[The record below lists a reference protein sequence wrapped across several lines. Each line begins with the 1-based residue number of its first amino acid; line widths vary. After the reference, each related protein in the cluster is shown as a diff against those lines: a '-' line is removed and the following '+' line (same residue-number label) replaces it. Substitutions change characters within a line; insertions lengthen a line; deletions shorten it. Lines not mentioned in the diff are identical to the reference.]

1 MSATPGRPWRAYS
14 LTPSFEPRLQL
25 LGTRPLV
32 TLVRWEGEGGAGFA
46 LPARGGSVR
55 VSRAQVDR
63 LARRRG
69 WTVRELQ
76 VPR

>member
-1 MSATPGRPWRAYS
+1 MSAAPGRPWRAYS

-46 LPARGGSVR
+46 LPVNTIKLS
-55 VSRAQVDR
+55 
-63 LARRRG
+63 
-69 WTVRELQ
+69 
-76 VPR
+76 